1 MLFYDDDKRVLVGA
15 AMVPNKMIH
24 RYDELGNLYYVFF
37 SKATIKKM
45 ADKFLKQKRT
55 DETNIEHDGLKLGS
69 DKVYITESWV
79 SEDPIKDKSAAY
91 GFNLPTGTWYVSMK
105 VEDPKIWKLIKSK
118 ILTGFSVEG
127 LFAEKSIFSS
137 QEKTINKIK
146 DILKS
151 ITDE

>member
-1 MLFYDDDKRVLVGA
+1 
-15 AMVPNKMIH
+15 
-24 RYDELGNLYYVFF
+24 
-37 SKATIKKM
+37 
-45 ADKFLKQKRT
+45 
-55 DETNIEHDGLKLGS
+55 
-69 DKVYITESWV
+69 
-79 SEDPIKDKSAAY
+79 
-91 GFNLPTGTWYVSMK
+91 MK